1 MKKIELKKI
10 SLEDVK
16 KKIKG
21 ITQIANLIYRNYSDN
36 ETQVLAIS
44 LTYFSLLALFPLMA
58 LILGI
63 TKGFG
68 LDIFFISKLFELV
81 PQNEEMIR
89 TVLDIANKLLKSAEG
104 GILAGVGIVILLN
117 SVIKVLITLENS
129 FNKIWHVSKK
139 RSIARRIVDCIA
151 IIFIGPIFLIVL
163 IGTNSF
169 VIEQVST
176 LFFRG
181 TVGVGI
187 FTQIL
192 GPLFYILLFTLIFYL
207 IPNTNIKLKSA
218 IISGI
223 ITSFLCY
230 ILKFIFLS
238 VQGSITSYNA
248 IYGSLALVP
257 IFLIWVQYI
266 WVTILLGS
274 QISFCIQSSD
284 EFLYDERVE
293 IPIKYRKEL
302 GLLVLTLITKKF
314 TENKEP
320 YTHFDLSK
328 ELGIEVLILKDI
340 LIELEK
346 MKFINE
352 IIFNKNEESRY
363 QIALNPDTIKI
374 KDYIEKFESKN
385 LGYYDDIF
393 DNLKEN
399 EIKVLKDI
407 RENIKIENSKLI
419 KDINN

>member
-68 LDIFFISKLFELV
+68 LDILFISKLFELV

-89 TVLDIANKLLKSAEG
+89 TVLDIANKLLKSAESG
-104 GILAGVGIVILLN
+104 VLAGVGIVILLN
-117 SVIKVLITLENS
+117 SVIKVLITLEDS

-139 RSIARRIVDCIA
+139 RSITRRIVDCIA

-207 IPNTNIKLKSA
+207 IPNTNVKLKSA

>member
-68 LDIFFISKLFELV
+68 LDILFISKLFELV

-346 MKFINE
+346 MKFIKLFE
-352 IIFNKNEESRY
+352 TVTFNNK
-363 QIALNPDTIKI
+363 
-374 KDYIEKFESKN
+374 
-385 LGYYDDIF
+385 
-393 DNLKEN
+393 
-399 EIKVLKDI
+399 
-407 RENIKIENSKLI
+407 
-419 KDINN
+419 

>member
-68 LDIFFISKLFELV
+68 LDILFISKLFELV

-207 IPNTNIKLKSA
+207 IPNTNVKLKSA

>member
-68 LDIFFISKLFELV
+68 LDILFISKLFELV

-117 SVIKVLITLENS
+117 SVIKVLITLEDS

-139 RSIARRIVDCIA
+139 RSITRRIVDCIA

>member
-68 LDIFFISKLFELV
+68 LDILFISKLFELV

-89 TVLDIANKLLKSAEG
+89 TVLDIANKLLKSAESG
-104 GILAGVGIVILLN
+104 VLAGVGIVILLN

>member
-21 ITQIANLIYRNYSDN
+21 LTQIANLIYRNYSDN

-68 LDIFFISKLFELV
+68 LDILFISKLFELV

-104 GILAGVGIVILLN
+104 GVLAGVGIVILLN

-129 FNKIWHVSKK
+129 FNKIWHVSKR
-139 RSIARRIVDCIA
+139 RSITRRIVDCIA

-169 VIEQVST
+169 AIEQAST

-207 IPNTNIKLKSA
+207 IPNTNVKLKSA
-218 IISGI
+218 IISGV

-238 VQGSITSYNA
+238 VQGSITRYNA

-266 WVTILLGS
+266 WVTILLGA
-274 QISFCIQSSD
+274 QISFCIQTSD

-302 GLLVLTLITKKF
+302 GLLVLTLIMKKF

-352 IIFNKNEESRY
+352 IIFNKTEESRY

-374 KDYIEKFESKN
+374 KDYTDKFESKN
-385 LGYYDDIF
+385 LDYYDDIF

-399 EIKVLKDI
+399 EMRLLKDI

>member
-68 LDIFFISKLFELV
+68 LDILFISKLFELV

-352 IIFNKNEESRY
+352 IIFNKTEESRY

>member
-68 LDIFFISKLFELV
+68 LDILFISKLFELV

-399 EIKVLKDI
+399 EIRLLKDI

>member
-68 LDIFFISKLFELV
+68 LDILFISKLFELV

-139 RSIARRIVDCIA
+139 RSITRRIVDCIA

-266 WVTILLGS
+266 WVTILLGA
-274 QISFCIQSSD
+274 QISFCIQTSD

-302 GLLVLTLITKKF
+302 GLLVLTLIMKKF

>member
-68 LDIFFISKLFELV
+68 LDILFISKLFELV

-352 IIFNKNEESRY
+352 IIFNKTEESRY

-374 KDYIEKFESKN
+374 KDYTDKFESKN
-385 LGYYDDIF
+385 LDYYDDIF

-399 EIKVLKDI
+399 EMRLLKDI

>member
-68 LDIFFISKLFELV
+68 LDILFISKLFELV

-266 WVTILLGS
+266 WVTILLGA
-274 QISFCIQSSD
+274 QISFCIQTSD

>member
-68 LDIFFISKLFELV
+68 LDILFISKLFELV

-169 VIEQVST
+169 VIEQAST

-207 IPNTNIKLKSA
+207 IPDS
-218 IISGI
+218 
-223 ITSFLCY
+223 
-230 ILKFIFLS
+230 
-238 VQGSITSYNA
+238 
-248 IYGSLALVP
+248 
-257 IFLIWVQYI
+257 
-266 WVTILLGS
+266 
-274 QISFCIQSSD
+274 
-284 EFLYDERVE
+284 
-293 IPIKYRKEL
+293 
-302 GLLVLTLITKKF
+302 
-314 TENKEP
+314 
-320 YTHFDLSK
+320 
-328 ELGIEVLILKDI
+328 
-340 LIELEK
+340 
-346 MKFINE
+346 
-352 IIFNKNEESRY
+352 
-363 QIALNPDTIKI
+363 
-374 KDYIEKFESKN
+374 
-385 LGYYDDIF
+385 
-393 DNLKEN
+393 NLK
-399 EIKVLKDI
+399 L
-407 RENIKIENSKLI
+407 
-419 KDINN
+419 

>member
-68 LDIFFISKLFELV
+68 LDILFISKLFELV

-207 IPNTNIKLKSA
+207 IPNTNVKLKSA

-266 WVTILLGS
+266 WVTILLGA
-274 QISFCIQSSD
+274 QISFCIQTSD

>member
-169 VIEQVST
+169 VIEQAST

>member
-68 LDIFFISKLFELV
+68 LDILFISKLFELV

-139 RSIARRIVDCIA
+139 RSITRRIVDCIA

-207 IPNTNIKLKSA
+207 IPNTNVKLKSA

>member
-1 MKKIELKKI
+1 
-10 SLEDVK
+10 
-16 KKIKG
+16 
-21 ITQIANLIYRNYSDN
+21 
-36 ETQVLAIS
+36 VLAIS

-89 TVLDIANKLLKSAEG
+89 TVLDIANKLLKSAESG
-104 GILAGVGIVILLN
+104 VLAGVGIVILLN
-117 SVIKVLITLENS
+117 SVIKVLITLEDS

-139 RSIARRIVDCIA
+139 RSITRRIVDCIA

>member
-89 TVLDIANKLLKSAEG
+89 TVLDIANKLLKSAESG
-104 GILAGVGIVILLN
+104 VLAGVGIVILLN

-139 RSIARRIVDCIA
+139 RSITRRIVDCIA

-207 IPNTNIKLKSA
+207 IPNTNVKLKSA

>member
-1 MKKIELKKI
+1 
-10 SLEDVK
+10 
-16 KKIKG
+16 
-21 ITQIANLIYRNYSDN
+21 
-36 ETQVLAIS
+36 TQVLAIS

-89 TVLDIANKLLKSAEG
+89 TVLDIANKLLKSAESG
-104 GILAGVGIVILLN
+104 VLAGVGIVILLN
-117 SVIKVLITLENS
+117 SVIKVLITLEDS

-139 RSIARRIVDCIA
+139 RSITRRIVDCIA

-207 IPNTNIKLKSA
+207 IPNTNVKLKSA